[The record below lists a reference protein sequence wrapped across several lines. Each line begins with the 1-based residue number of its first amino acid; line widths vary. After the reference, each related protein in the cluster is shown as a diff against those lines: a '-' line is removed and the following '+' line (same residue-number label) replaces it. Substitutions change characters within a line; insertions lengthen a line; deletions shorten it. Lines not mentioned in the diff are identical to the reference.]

1 MKSSSDRIITTHTGS
16 LPRPASLTDRHDRQA
31 VKAAIQET
39 VERQLAAGVDVIN
52 DGEASKASYSTYVT
66 ERLSGFGGAPVAVRR
81 WGYEEFP
88 EYARKQWGEAAS
100 PVRSVTAG
108 NPSCDGPVAYQGLS
122 LVTADIANLGA
133 VAAAAPG
140 AAELF
145 LSAASPGVIE
155 MFMPNRYYPGTEDY
169 LFALAEAMKA
179 EYDAI
184 YQAGLVVRL
193 DCPDLACDWAR
204 GDRRTV
210 EEFSRTVAQRLEALD
225 YATRDIPG
233 EAMRLHLCW
242 GNYEGP
248 HHTDIPLADIIDLVL
263 KARPAAVSF
272 EGANPGTSTNG
283 RSSRRSSCRA
293 GRSWCPACWTRPRTT
308 SNILNWSPSAPAV
321 TPISS
326 AARTSWPDGLRLRH
340 LRQFYHRRAGD
351 HLGQARS
358 SGDTRSKPRDCV
370 NRGRRGS
377 PAAGSRWHWPGSRWQ
392 PAAPA
397 CARAA

>member
-1 MKSSSDRIITTHTGS
+1 MRTSSDRILTTHTGS

-31 VKAAIQET
+31 VQAAVRDT
-39 VERQLAAGVDVIN
+39 VGRQLAAGLDVNN

-66 ERLSGFGGAPVAVRR
+66 ERLSGFGGEPVSVRR
-81 WGYEEFP
+81 WGYEDFP
-88 EYARKQWGEAAS
+88 EYARKQWGDAAS

-108 NPSCDGPVAYQGLS
+108 NPSCDAPVAYTGTS
-122 LVTADIANLGA
+122 LVAADIANLQ
-133 VAAAAPG
+133 AAAASAPG

-155 MFMPNRYYPGTEDY
+155 MFMPNRYYPSTGDY

-184 YQAGLVVRL
+184 YAAGLVLQL

-204 GDRRTV
+204 GEQRTLG
-210 EEFSRTVAQRLEALD
+210 EFRRTVAQRLEALE

-263 KARPAAVSF
+263 QARPMAVSF
-272 EGANPGTSTNG
+272 EGANPRHEHEWQIFEEVKLPDGKILVPGVLDSTTNYIEHPELVAQRISRYAGLVGRQNVMAGTDCGFATFASFITVEPEIAWAKLAAMADG
-283 RSSRRSSCRA
+283 ARLA
-293 GRSWCPACWTRPRTT
+293 
-308 SNILNWSPSAPAV
+308 SA
-321 TPISS
+321 
-326 AARTSWPDGLRLRH
+326 RLWPD
-340 LRQFYHRRAGD
+340 
-351 HLGQARS
+351 AR
-358 SGDTRSKPRDCV
+358 
-370 NRGRRGS
+370 
-377 PAAGSRWHWPGSRWQ
+377 
-392 PAAPA
+392 
-397 CARAA
+397 

>member
-1 MKSSSDRIITTHTGS
+1 MKTSTERVLTTHTGS

-31 VKAAIQET
+31 VKAAVRET
-39 VERQLAAGVDVIN
+39 VERQLTAGVDVIN

-66 ERLSGFGGAPVAVRR
+66 ERLSGFGGEPVAVRR
-81 WGYEEFP
+81 WGYEGFP

-108 NPSCDGPVAYQGLS
+108 NPSCDGPVSYQDLS
-122 LVTADIANLGA
+122 LVAADIANLQ
-133 VAAAAPG
+133 AAAASAPG

-184 YQAGLVVRL
+184 YQAGLVLQL

-204 GDRRTV
+204 GDRRTIG
-210 EEFSRTVAQRLEALD
+210 EFRMTVAQRLEALD
-225 YATRDIPG
+225 HATRDIPG

-248 HHTDIPLADIIDLVL
+248 HDTDIPLADIIDLVL

-272 EGANPGTSTNG
+272 EGANP
-283 RSSRRSSCRA
+283 RHEHEWQIFEDLR
-293 GRSWCPACWTRPRTT
+293 
-308 SNILNWSPSAPAV
+308 L
-321 TPISS
+321 
-326 AARTSWPDGLRLRH
+326 PDGKILVPGVLDSTTNYIEHPELVAQRICRYAHLVGRQNVMAGTDCGFATFASLIIVEPEITWAKLAAMAEGARL
-340 LRQFYHRRAGD
+340 AS
-351 HLGQARS
+351 ARLW
-358 SGDTRSKPRDCV
+358 G
-370 NRGRRGS
+370 
-377 PAAGSRWHWPGSRWQ
+377 H
-392 PAAPA
+392 
-397 CARAA
+397 AR